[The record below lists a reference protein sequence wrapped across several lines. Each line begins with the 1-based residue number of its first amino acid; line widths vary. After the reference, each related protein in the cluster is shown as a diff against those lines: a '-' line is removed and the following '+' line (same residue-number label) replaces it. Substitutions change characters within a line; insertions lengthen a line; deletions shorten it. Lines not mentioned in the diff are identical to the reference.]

1 MIDIFG
7 TLGPSCANENTLY
20 QMFACGMTGI
30 RINLSHMNLKD
41 CKEWLDMV
49 KKTSK
54 LANVE
59 PNILIDMRGPELRIG
74 DFTIPFELQVD
85 ATVLLGEEI
94 PVPSTIFSYLEKGD
108 HVLLDDGKFL
118 LEVEE
123 VLEGNAK
130 CKVIR
135 GGILT
140 SKKSLS
146 IESKSIDMPTLTES
160 DIENLKVA
168 KDYGVTGI
176 MQPFVR
182 DANDLIT
189 IQKTLEELD
198 ATELKVYAKIENI
211 SGVKHLD
218 ELLPYCDEIVIAR
231 GDLGN
236 SMPIYELPGVSC
248 FIQESCK
255 KHQKPYMVV
264 TQMLDSMM
272 RNPVPT
278 RAEVS
283 DIFYAIYHGASS
295 IMLTGE
301 TAVGLYP
308 IKTMDMF
315 VKTANSALAYK
326 EKGN

>member
-1 MIDIFG
+1 MLDIFG
-7 TLGPSCANENTLY
+7 TLGPSCAHENTLY
-20 QMFACGMTGI
+20 QMFLSGMTGI

-41 CKEWLDMV
+41 CKDWIDMV
-49 KKTSK
+49 KKTSA

-59 PNILIDMRGPELRIG
+59 PKILIDMRGPELRIK
-74 DFTIPFELQVD
+74 DLTIPLELPVSKD
-85 ATVLLGEEI
+85 VILGEDI
-94 PVPSTIFSYLEKGD
+94 PVPDIIFDYLEVHD
-108 HVLLDDGKFL
+108 HILLDDGKFL
-118 LEVEE
+118 LEVKELKE
-123 VLEGNAK
+123 QSAI
-130 CKVIR
+130 CTVIH

-146 IESKSIDMPTLTES
+146 IESKNIDMPTLTQS
-160 DIENLKVA
+160 DIENLKIA

-182 DANDLIT
+182 NAKDLMV
-189 IQKTLEELD
+189 IQDTLKEHGIEGLQ
-198 ATELKVYAKIENI
+198 VYAKIENI
-211 SGVKHLD
+211 SGVKHL
-218 ELLPYCDEIVIAR
+218 EEMFPYCDEIVIAR

-236 SMPIYELPGVSC
+236 SMPIYELPAVSSH
-248 FIQESCK
+248 IQDLCK
-255 KHQKPYMVV
+255 KNNKPYMVV

-283 DIFYAIYHGASS
+283 DIFYAVMEGASS

-301 TAVGLYP
+301 TAAGLYP

-315 VKTANSALAYK
+315 VKTANTAIAYK
-326 EKGN
+326 QSKQ